1 MGSFKSEHMPT
12 RVTCLPGV
20 HCPPLV
26 NNDDKVDNLEENMLV
41 IVIDL
46 ARFAPHP
53 DYNEQLLCD
62 DDDHPLML
70 ISHKLFT
77 GNSHYCAKKISQ
89 LFFRKKLLILRPRK
103 TKNPKKSSI

>member
-1 MGSFKSEHMPT
+1 MPIWALLNLS
-12 RVTCLPGV
+12 TCPPESHACPGYIA
-20 HCPPLV
+20 HPGTCPPLV

-77 GNSHYCAKKISQ
+77 GKSHYCAK
-89 LFFRKKLLILRPRK
+89 RKYLNYFSEKNFL
-103 TKNPKKSSI
+103 TKN

>member
-1 MGSFKSEHMPT
+1 MPIWALLNLS
-12 RVTCLPGV
+12 TCLPGV

>member
-1 MGSFKSEHMPT
+1 MPIWALLNLG
-12 RVTCLPGV
+12 TCLPGV

-77 GNSHYCAKKISQ
+77 GNSHYCAKKKISQ
-89 LFFRKKLLILRPRK
+89 LFFRKKISNEELRLSSTPR
-103 TKNPKKSSI
+103 